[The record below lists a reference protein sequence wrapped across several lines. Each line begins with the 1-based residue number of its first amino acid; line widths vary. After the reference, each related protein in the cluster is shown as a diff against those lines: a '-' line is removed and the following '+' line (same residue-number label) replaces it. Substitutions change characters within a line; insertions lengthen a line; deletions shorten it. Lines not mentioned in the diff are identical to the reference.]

1 MKFKLKG
8 MSLRVMNIISVILAF
23 VITLTLVIT
32 LYLLNSG
39 YSNMNKSTNEY
50 FEWEK
55 DASELEAASDY
66 LTEQVRYYAINYNKD
81 YVDNYFNEAKN
92 VKRRD
97 KSLEAIKEKFSDTEA
112 YKSLSQAMDN
122 SIGLMVLEYHSMKLI
137 SVSKGYD
144 LTLFPEE
151 VSSYELTP
159 EELALTQDEMIH
171 KAQDLV
177 FGEEYN
183 RVKTVIKTNVN
194 SCINTLDEMLKN
206 NISESSDSLKTL
218 LIIQQAVM
226 LALVVFLIYYF
237 LSIYV
242 KVVHPLKHGA
252 ELISKNDFL
261 AVEGVKEYK
270 YFAIEYNFIRRND
283 ILNNEKLSYE
293 AAHDKLTGLYN
304 RTGYYSIYN
313 DLKLDDLIYVLIDVD
328 YFKQVNDKYGHNIGD
343 VVLKKVADT
352 LKSVFDRAYIF
363 RIGGDEFSILI
374 EGIGSNSLDDIKQKI
389 SKADLML
396 AGEENN
402 IPPCRLSVGIA
413 FGDKNDTTDSLF
425 KKADLALYRSKNNG
439 RDGITLYD
447 ESLGDSK

>member
-8 MSLRVMNIISVILAF
+8 VSLRVMNLISVIIAF
-23 VITLTLVIT
+23 VITLTLVIS
-32 LYLLNSG
+32 LYMLTSG
-39 YSNMNKSTNEY
+39 YRGMNKSTNEY

-55 DASELEAASDY
+55 DASLLESASDY
-66 LTEQVRYYAINYNKD
+66 LTDEVRYYSISYDKKHLN
-81 YVDNYFNEAKN
+81 NYFDEAFTT
-92 VKRRD
+92 KRRE
-97 KSLEAIKEKFSDTEA
+97 KALNSIKEKFSDTEP
-112 YKSLSQAMDN
+112 YKMLSEAMDK
-122 SIGLMVLEYHSMKLI
+122 SIGLMVLEYRSMKLI
-137 SVSKGYD
+137 SIANGYD
-144 LTLFPEE
+144 LNELPEE
-151 VSSYELTP
+151 VRTVELSTD
-159 EELALTQDEMIH
+159 ELALSQDEMIH
-171 KAQDLV
+171 RAQELV
-177 FGEEYN
+177 FGDEYN
-183 RVKTVIKTNVN
+183 NVKSNIKTNVSN
-194 SCINTLDEMLKN
+194 CVNALDEMLKN
-206 NISESSDSLKTL
+206 NISESSDSLKRI

-226 LALVVFLIYYF
+226 LALIIFLFYLF

-252 ELISKNDFL
+252 ELISKNEFL

-304 RTGYYSIYN
+304 RNGYYSIYN

-389 SKADLML
+389 SKADSML
-396 AGEENN
+396 ASEENN

-447 ESLGDSK
+447 DSMKN